1 MTTRKHPTT
10 HALLALAVTLCC
22 GAAQAANNFSKS
34 VYNGA
39 KDDIKATYKADR
51 ETCSKQS
58 GNAKDIC
65 VEQAKGYEKI
75 ALARLEYNYT
85 GTPKDEM
92 KLHEAVYEAR
102 YDVAKEKCDDLA
114 GDAKGL
120 CEREA
125 KTARDKAKADTKAN
139 KKITDAAI
147 DAEEAR
153 MKADYKLAS
162 AKCDTLAGEAKDVC
176 VASAKARYNE
186 RW

>member
-1 MTTRKHPTT
+1 MITRTRPTT
-10 HALLALAVTLCC
+10 QALLALAVTLCC
-22 GAAQAANNFSKS
+22 GAAQAANFSKS

-39 KDDIKATYKADR
+39 KDDIKTTYKADR
-51 ETCSKQS
+51 ETCSKQT

-85 GTPKDEM
+85 GTPKDEL
-92 KLHEAVYEAR
+92 KLNEAVYEAR
-102 YDVAKEKCDDLA
+102 YDVAKEKCDDLS

-125 KTARDKAKADTKAN
+125 KTVRDKAKADAKLN

-147 DAEEAR
+147 DADDAR

-162 AKCDTLAGEAKDVC
+162 AKCDTLAGEPKEVC

-186 RW
+186 R